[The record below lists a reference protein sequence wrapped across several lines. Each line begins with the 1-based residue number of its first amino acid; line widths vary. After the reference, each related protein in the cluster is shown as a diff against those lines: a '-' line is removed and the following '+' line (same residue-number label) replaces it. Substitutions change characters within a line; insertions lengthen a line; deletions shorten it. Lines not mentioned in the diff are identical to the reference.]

1 MNILIVDDN
10 IDNRMTIELLLET
23 FEGVEIVQAENGEE
37 AVQQC
42 RERAYDLIFMDI
54 MMPVMDGIEATRR
67 IKAFDNQ
74 SMIIALSAL
83 DDEASKHAM
92 LSSGAEDYMT
102 KPIDSD
108 LFRQRVRNYLSI
120 LEMRSQDVRRQESI
134 TRFNDSV
141 YPATLTFYIEDE
153 ASLAYFWSY
162 LLKRA
167 DYTAEH
173 ISDVVRIIYGFGLW
187 MLKLKHPFHIVA
199 EESDT
204 HLYLTQQNLDVI
216 SEGVVKR
223 ILLRHCSDAVYI
235 VDNATLSFK
244 LTLGETKYERP
255 EALPQ
260 TRDEE
265 QLSYTQKILSKTHF
279 NKTTA
284 ADFVAATAISYM
296 NKLENLEEI
305 EDLLDQTLIG
315 FESEPTHAKMQEI
328 AGHFIAYTEVVELL
342 VEFEHLTFALRSM
355 AEFLGNLPE
364 ESLDA
369 ERVKKF
375 VTLSLHLLEDLQNWR
390 NNIFIKQE
398 ANDIHY
404 LDSSLLSS
412 CLQLEAI
419 FNTEAVEEDEGDLEF
434 F

>member
-23 FEGVEIVQAENGEE
+23 FEGVRIAQAENGEE
-37 AVQQC
+37 ALQAC
-42 RERAYDLIFMDI
+42 RESSFDLIFMDI

-67 IKAFDNQ
+67 IKEFDRRC
-74 SMIIALSAL
+74 MIIALSAL

-108 LFRQRVRNYLSI
+108 LFKQRVRNYLSI
-120 LEMRSQDVRRQESI
+120 IEMRSHDARRSQKVTLFNES
-134 TRFNDSV
+134 V
-141 YPATLTFYIEDE
+141 CPATLTFDVEDE

-162 LLKRA
+162 ILRRT

-173 ISDVVRIIYGFGLW
+173 ISDIVRIIYGFGLW
-187 MLKLKHPFHIVA
+187 MLKLKHPFRIVA

-204 HLYLTQQNLDVI
+204 HLFLTQLDLDVI
-216 SEGVVKR
+216 SEGVIKR
-223 ILLRHCSDAVYI
+223 ILLRHCSDATYI
-235 VDNATLSFK
+235 VDGGLLSFK
-244 LTLGETKYERP
+244 LNLGGG
-255 EALPQ
+255 EAAAEP
-260 TRDEE
+260 RVSDEE
-265 QLSYTQKILSKTHF
+265 ASYTQQILSKTHF

-284 ADFVAATAISYM
+284 ADFVAATAISYLD
-296 NKLENLEEI
+296 KLENLEEI
-305 EDLLDQTLIG
+305 ENQLDQALIT
-315 FESEPTHAKMQEI
+315 FENEPSSAVIQEV
-328 AGHFIAYTEVVELL
+328 AGLFAAYTEVVELL

-355 AEFLGNLPE
+355 AAFLGNLPE
-364 ESLDA
+364 ESFDA
-369 ERVKKF
+369 ERTKKF

-412 CLQLEAI
+412 CLQIEGI
-419 FNTEAVEEDEGDLEF
+419 FSSEAVEEEGDLEF